1 MSTLCELFGKSR
13 QAYYQRNK
21 YVYKE
26 KVKEEILL
34 EVVAKER
41 GEQSMCG
48 GRKLLLLLESK
59 LPAELR
65 MGRDSF
71 FTFLRDNNL
80 LVRLKRGVRT
90 TYSNHWL
97 HKYANLIKDVIPTA
111 PHQVW
116 VSDITYI
123 ETAQGWGYLSLIT
136 DLYSRK
142 IIGWKLGQTLQAKH
156 TLDALDMALKQLPK
170 GVSNLIHH
178 SDRGV
183 QYCCEDYVN
192 KLTSNNIKI
201 SMTETGDPREN
212 AVAER
217 VNGILKS
224 EFFKRSKFKT
234 RQEAL
239 QRVAQVVKI
248 YNEKRLHLSI
258 SMKTPSF
265 VHSTSCEVSR
275 CWKNY
280 YKSKKNLKQY
290 EEILAL

>member
-34 EVVAKER
+34 QVVAKER
-41 GEQSMCG
+41 ILQPMCG
-48 GRKLLLLLESK
+48 GRKLMIHLESK
-59 LPAELR
+59 LPEELR

-71 FTFLRDNNL
+71 FNFLRDNNM

-97 HKYANLIKDVIPTA
+97 HKYSNLIKDVIPNA

-123 ETAQGWGYLSLIT
+123 ETAQGWGYLSLVT

-142 IIGWKLGQTLQAKH
+142 IIGWKLGPTLQAKH
-156 TLDALDMALKQLPK
+156 TLDALKMALKQLPK
-170 GVSNLIHH
+170 GVTNLIHH

-192 KLTSNNIKI
+192 MLTSNNIKI

-239 QRVAQVVKI
+239 QRVAQVVWI
-248 YNEKRLHLSI
+248 YNVRRLHASI
-258 SMKTPSF
+258 SMKTPES

-280 YKSKKNLKQY
+280 YKPKKNLKQY